1 MVNQDKMYFVSFEN
15 DLEAKKIE
23 FTIWRYD
30 FATMKKQP
38 IATKSE
44 DMLIKTGLDEPHY
57 ACQAMLSFYILGE
70 GEAEIDEEK
79 FLEKTFVTV

>member
-1 MVNQDKMYFVSFEN
+1 
-15 DLEAKKIE
+15 
-23 FTIWRYD
+23 
-30 FATMKKQP
+30 
-38 IATKSE
+38 
-44 DMLIKTGLDEPHY
+44 MLIKTGLDEPHY